1 MFDVPSL
8 CGNVYRQELRGAS
21 PLLQALLVR
30 ARALLAIGGLDE
42 TIIAYQE
49 WDTAIRLAKQF
60 EFGFVPEPTFVY
72 DCRGTDTISKNLLQ
86 AARGY
91 EQILRKHLR
100 EIVLRVG
107 PRAVSEHYRRLSSE
121 YKMAGDE
128 GASRRC
134 RRLSYTWWPNP
145 RKLTPVIRASGRS
158 LRGLARIPPMVNA
171 EDTQRGAK
179 PCHLALDRD
188 GKVSSSKPIIPRRAE

>member
-1 MFDVPSL
+1 M
-8 CGNVYRQELRGAS
+8 Y
-21 PLLQALLVR
+21 QALLVR
-30 ARALLAIGGLDE
+30 AQALGAIGGLDE

-49 WDTAIRLAKQF
+49 WDTAIRLAKRF
-60 EFGFVPEPTFVY
+60 EFAFVPEPTFLY
-72 DCRGTDTISKNLLQ
+72 DCRGTDTISKNLLRG
-86 AARGY
+86 AKGY

-107 PRAVSEHYRRLSSE
+107 PHAVSEHYCRLSSE

-128 GASRRC
+128 SASRRC
-134 RRLSYTWWPNP
+134 RQLSYAWWPSP
-145 RKLTPVIRASGRS
+145 RKLTPVIRASGRR
-158 LRGLARIPPMVNA
+158 LRELARIPPMVNA

-188 GKVSSSKPIIPRRAE
+188 GKVNSSKPIIPRRAE